1 MTMLP
6 KEIETIQQEINNKQK
21 NLDIIDEFHKQSAM
35 NTYDIITIIIGIVLF
50 VFIHMAFLL
59 KAILEKD
66 NAFVKDITVIAMLGG
81 FIYVLIYICVQITLW
96 QTAFSPERMRKAIRN
111 INKKMNYDN
120 KDNIQQFFEN
130 KSVDY
135 FVLKQLKN
143 MMNDDKI
150 ITYGLIYGLK
160 IDLEN
165 DLKKLKEKICEIQK
179 TQAEQQDLAKKS
191 ILDKQK
197 QEFKNINQ

>member
-1 MTMLP
+1 MLP

>member
-1 MTMLP
+1 MLQ

-21 NLDIIDEFHKQSAM
+21 NLDIINEFHKQSIM
-35 NTYDIITIIIGIVLF
+35 NSFNIISIIGVVLSI
-50 VFIHMAFLL
+50 FIYIAFSL
-59 KAILEKD
+59 KAIMAQD
-66 NAFVKDITVIAMLGG
+66 NAFEKEVLTFAILGG
-81 FIYVLIYICVQITLW
+81 IIYALIYICIQMTLW
-96 QTAFSPERMRKAIRN
+96 QTAFSPKRMRKAIRN
-111 INKKMNYDN
+111 IINKKMNYDN

-143 MMNDDKI
+143 RMNDDKI

-179 TQAEQQDLAKKS
+179 TQDEQQNLAKKS

-197 QEFKNINQ
+197 QELEKINQ